1 MEAATQ
7 AFRTSWGLRCAGSE
21 RGRLLHKLADLMEK
35 NIDEL
40 TALEALD
47 TGEYRGVWRWW
58 VLTPLIGKNIGLI
71 KQAEFSSTIGAI
83 RYFAG
88 WADKNSGK
96 TIEVSVERVAT
107 VASV

>member
-1 MEAATQ
+1 
-7 AFRTSWGLRCAGSE
+7 
-21 RGRLLHKLADLMEK
+21 MEK

-58 VLTPLIGKNIGLI
+58 FLTPSVGKNIGLI
-71 KQAEFSSTIGAI
+71 KQAEFSTTIGAI

-88 WADKNSGK
+88 L
-96 TIEVSVERVAT
+96 IEDTEGQLSEERSIVAALAAT
-107 VASV
+107 EVRGHHRCACLLTH